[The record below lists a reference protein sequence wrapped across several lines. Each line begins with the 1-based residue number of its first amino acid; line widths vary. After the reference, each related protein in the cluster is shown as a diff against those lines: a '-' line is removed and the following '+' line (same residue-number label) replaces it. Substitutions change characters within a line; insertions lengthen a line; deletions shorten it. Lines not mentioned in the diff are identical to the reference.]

1 MGSFEFRIGAY
12 FWELLAYKLQVESPD
27 GQILGAYT
35 VGSTTF
41 NGNEVGPEGL
51 LEVISPAT
59 FQNDLRVMPEGTL
72 SVEGTTTLMG
82 PTNILGPISFGDEF
96 QVSGTAQMDQLFV
109 EGSLNVMGPVS
120 FENGFQVESNGP
132 NGPMLGAYSE
142 GSTTPNG
149 NIAGP
154 EGLLEVASP
163 ALFRNELHVMES
175 LSSWKAHFLELQ
187 ADNLQVESP
196 DGQILGA
203 YTVGSTT
210 FNGDEVGPEGLL
222 EVISPATFQNNLDLT
237 GPEGRLNVEG
247 TTTLMGPTNILGPI
261 SFGDEFEIG
270 GMAKMNQLRVDG
282 PTDFQGP
289 AFFQN
294 GLEVVGTNA
303 PILITHRE
311 GSSTFDGNEVGPE
324 GLLEVISPATFQNE
338 LRVTGI
344 ESKLSVEGSAYLMGQ
359 TDFIGPARFLGE
371 AIFENELKVTGPES
385 RLKVEGLTELMGP
398 TEFMGP
404 AFFQNGLEVVGTNA
418 PILITHRE
426 GSSTFDGNEV
436 GPEGLLE
443 VISPAS
449 FQNELSV
456 TGLESKLSVEGSAY
470 LMGQTEFMGPAF
482 FQNGL
487 EVAGTNAPILITHRE
502 GSSTFDG
509 NEVGPEG
516 LLEVISPAT
525 FQNNL
530 DVTGPEGRLN
540 VEGTTTLMGPTNILG
555 PISFGD
561 EFEIGGMAK
570 MNQLRV
576 DGPTDFQGPA
586 FFQNG
591 LEVVGTNAPILITH
605 REGSSTFDGNEV
617 GPEGLLEVI
626 SPATFQ
632 NELRVMGPL
641 RSDYLDVMGP
651 SSLGE
656 LYVNGSTRLGNSPD
670 GPLFGLYPEGIS
682 HNGNEVGPE
691 GLLEVASP
699 ATFQSNL
706 EVMGST
712 TFKGL
717 TTFEG
722 STTLTLAPDE
732 QFSVSGITELNEL
745 RVMGSASI
753 DYLDV
758 MGQLDTNGSTRL
770 AYGPNGPLLGAY
782 REGST
787 THNGEPV
794 GPEGLLEV
802 ASPATFQNELRVMGS
817 ASIDYLD
824 VMGPSSLNELDTNG
838 STRLAWGP
846 NGPLLGAYR
855 EGSMHHNGE
864 PVGPEGLLEV
874 SSPAIFQNNLEVM
887 GSTTFK
893 GLTTFEGS
901 TTLTLAPDE
910 QFSVS
915 GITELNE
922 LRVMGSAS
930 IDYLDV
936 MGPSSLNELDT
947 NGSTRLAYGPNGPL
961 LGAYREGSTTHN
973 GEPVGPEGLLE
984 VASPATFQNELRV
997 MGSASIDYLDVMG
1010 PSSLNELDTNGST
1023 RLAWGPNGPLLGAYR
1038 EGSMHHNGEPV
1049 GPEGLLEVSSPAIFQ
1064 NNLEV
1069 MGSTTFKGLTT
1080 FEGSTTL
1087 TLAPDEQFSVSGIT
1101 ELNELRVM
1109 GSASIDYLDVMGQL
1123 DTNGSTRLAYGP
1135 NGPLLG
1141 AYREGST
1148 THNGEPVG
1156 PEGLLEVAS
1165 PATFQNELRV
1175 MGSAS
1180 IDYLD
1185 VMGPSSLN
1193 ELDTNGSTRLAW
1205 GPNGPL
1211 LGAYREG
1218 SMHHNGEPVG
1228 PEGLLEVSSP
1238 AIFQNNLEVMGS
1250 TTFKGLT
1257 TFEGSTTLTLAPDEQ
1272 FSVSGI
1278 TELNELRVMGSASI
1292 DYLDVMGP
1300 SSLNEL
1306 DTNGSTRLA
1315 YGPNGPLLGAYREG
1329 STTHNGE
1336 PVGPEGL
1343 LEVASPATFQNELR
1357 VMGSASI
1364 DYLDVMG
1371 PSSLNE
1377 LDTNGSTRLAWG
1389 PNGPLLGAYREG
1401 SMHHNGEP
1409 VGPEG
1414 LLEVS
1419 SPAIFQN
1426 NLEVMGSTTFK
1437 GLTTFEGSTTLTL
1450 APDEQFSVSGITE
1463 LNELRVMGSASIDYL
1478 DVMGPSS
1485 LNELDTNGSTRLAY
1499 GPNGP
1504 LLGAYREGS
1513 TTHNGE
1519 PVGPEGLL
1527 EVASPATFQNELRVM
1542 GPTVIET
1549 ELRVMG
1555 PSMLMGPTSI
1565 DYLDVMGS
1573 SNLGSLY
1580 VNQDATFAQNV
1591 NVANT
1596 LTTMEFALS
1605 SDKRLKK
1612 DISPTK
1618 YDLNSVLNLN
1628 PVDYKLKSNNKD
1640 QTGFIAQEVK
1650 DVIPE
1655 LVNGVEGDLEKGET
1669 LSINYIGLIPVLTKA
1684 IQEQQSQIDN
1694 QAATIDALLER
1705 IIALEKSNNP

>member
-1 MGSFEFRIGAY
+1 MGPTQLDYLDVMGQTDLG
-12 FWELLAYKLQVESPD
+12 ELYVNGSAHLALGPN
-27 GQILGAYT
+27 GPMLGAYLE
-35 VGSTTF
+35 GSSTY
-41 NGNEVGPEGL
+41 NGEPVGPEGL
-51 LEVISPAT
+51 LEVASPATFQNDLKVMGLLHSDYLDVMGQASLGELYVNGSAHLAWGSNGPLLGAYREGASTYNGDPVGPEGLLEVSSPAT

-109 EGSLNVMGPVS
+109 ESSLNVMGPVS

-142 GSTTPNG
+142 GSTTPYGDIAGPEGLFEVVSPAKFHNELWVMGSLSSDRAYFGELLAYKLQVVGQNGRLILGTYNDGDIVNNYIVGPEGLLEVISPATFQNDLRVMPEGTLSVEGTTTLMGPTNILGPISFGDAFQVSGTAQMDQLFVEGNLNVMGPVSFENGFQVGSNGPNGPILGAYSEGSTTPIG

-154 EGLLEVASP
+154 EGLFEVASP

-222 EVISPATFQNNLDLT
+222 EVISPATFQNNLDLTGPEGRLNVEGTTTLMGPTNILGPISFGDEFEIGGMAKMNQLRVDGPTDFQGPAFFQNGLEVVGTNAPILITHREGSSTFDGNEVGPEGLLEVISPATFQNELRVTGIESKLSVEGSAYLMGQTDFIGPARFLGEAIFENELKVTGPESRLKVEGLTELMGPTEFMGPAFFQNGLEVVGTNAPILITHREGSSTFDGNEVGPEGLLEVISPASFQNELSVTGLESKLSVEGSAYLMGQTEFMGPAFFQNGLEVAGTNAPILITHREGSSTFDGNEVGPEGLLEVISPATFQNNLDVT

-758 MGQLDTNGSTRL
+758 MGPLDSIPMDQRVWPMALTAPCL
-770 AYGPNGPLLGAY
+770 APIAK
-782 REGST
+782 
-787 THNGEPV
+787 
-794 GPEGLLEV
+794 GLRPTM
-802 ASPATFQNELRVMGS
+802 ASPLDLRDYLKSPVQPHSKMNLELWDLQ
-817 ASIDYLD
+817 ASI
-824 VMGPSSLNELDTNG
+824 
-838 STRLAWGP
+838 
-846 NGPLLGAYR
+846 
-855 EGSMHHNGE
+855 
-864 PVGPEGLLEV
+864 
-874 SSPAIFQNNLEVM
+874 I
-887 GSTTFK
+887 
-893 GLTTFEGS
+893 
-901 TTLTLAPDE
+901 
-910 QFSVS
+910 
-915 GITELNE
+915 
-922 LRVMGSAS
+922 
-930 IDYLDV
+930 
-936 MGPSSLNELDT
+936 
-947 NGSTRLAYGPNGPL
+947 
-961 LGAYREGSTTHN
+961 
-973 GEPVGPEGLLE
+973 
-984 VASPATFQNELRV
+984 
-997 MGSASIDYLDVMG
+997 
-1010 PSSLNELDTNGST
+1010 
-1023 RLAWGPNGPLLGAYR
+1023 
-1038 EGSMHHNGEPV
+1038 
-1049 GPEGLLEVSSPAIFQ
+1049 
-1064 NNLEV
+1064 
-1069 MGSTTFKGLTT
+1069 
-1080 FEGSTTL
+1080 
-1087 TLAPDEQFSVSGIT
+1087 
-1101 ELNELRVM
+1101 
-1109 GSASIDYLDVMGQL
+1109 
-1123 DTNGSTRLAYGP
+1123 
-1135 NGPLLG
+1135 
-1141 AYREGST
+1141 
-1148 THNGEPVG
+1148 
-1156 PEGLLEVAS
+1156 
-1165 PATFQNELRV
+1165 
-1175 MGSAS
+1175 
-1180 IDYLD
+1180 
-1185 VMGPSSLN
+1185 
-1193 ELDTNGSTRLAW
+1193 
-1205 GPNGPL
+1205 
-1211 LGAYREG
+1211 
-1218 SMHHNGEPVG
+1218 
-1228 PEGLLEVSSP
+1228 
-1238 AIFQNNLEVMGS
+1238 
-1250 TTFKGLT
+1250 
-1257 TFEGSTTLTLAPDEQ
+1257 
-1272 FSVSGI
+1272 
-1278 TELNELRVMGSASI
+1278 
-1292 DYLDVMGP
+1292 
-1300 SSLNEL
+1300 
-1306 DTNGSTRLA
+1306 
-1315 YGPNGPLLGAYREG
+1315 
-1329 STTHNGE
+1329 
-1336 PVGPEGL
+1336 
-1343 LEVASPATFQNELR
+1343 
-1357 VMGSASI
+1357 
-1364 DYLDVMG
+1364 
-1371 PSSLNE
+1371 
-1377 LDTNGSTRLAWG
+1377 
-1389 PNGPLLGAYREG
+1389 
-1401 SMHHNGEP
+1401 
-1409 VGPEG
+1409 
-1414 LLEVS
+1414 
-1419 SPAIFQN
+1419 
-1426 NLEVMGSTTFK
+1426 
-1437 GLTTFEGSTTLTL
+1437 
-1450 APDEQFSVSGITE
+1450 
-1463 LNELRVMGSASIDYL
+1463 
-1478 DVMGPSS
+1478 
-1485 LNELDTNGSTRLAY
+1485 
-1499 GPNGP
+1499 
-1504 LLGAYREGS
+1504 
-1513 TTHNGE
+1513 
-1519 PVGPEGLL
+1519 
-1527 EVASPATFQNELRVM
+1527 
-1542 GPTVIET
+1542 
-1549 ELRVMG
+1549 
-1555 PSMLMGPTSI
+1555 SMLW
-1565 DYLDVMGS
+1565 
-1573 SNLGSLY
+1573 
-1580 VNQDATFAQNV
+1580 
-1591 NVANT
+1591 
-1596 LTTMEFALS
+1596 
-1605 SDKRLKK
+1605 
-1612 DISPTK
+1612 
-1618 YDLNSVLNLN
+1618 DLL
-1628 PVDYKLKSNNKD
+1628 
-1640 QTGFIAQEVK
+1640 A
-1650 DVIPE
+1650 
-1655 LVNGVEGDLEKGET
+1655 
-1669 LSINYIGLIPVLTKA
+1669 
-1684 IQEQQSQIDN
+1684 
-1694 QAATIDALLER
+1694 
-1705 IIALEKSNNP
+1705 

>member
-1 MGSFEFRIGAY
+1 
-12 FWELLAYKLQVESPD
+12 
-27 GQILGAYT
+27 
-35 VGSTTF
+35 
-41 NGNEVGPEGL
+41 
-51 LEVISPAT
+51 
-59 FQNDLRVMPEGTL
+59 
-72 SVEGTTTLMG
+72 
-82 PTNILGPISFGDEF
+82 
-96 QVSGTAQMDQLFV
+96 
-109 EGSLNVMGPVS
+109 
-120 FENGFQVESNGP
+120 
-132 NGPMLGAYSE
+132 
-142 GSTTPNG
+142 
-149 NIAGP
+149 
-154 EGLLEVASP
+154 
-163 ALFRNELHVMES
+163 
-175 LSSWKAHFLELQ
+175 
-187 ADNLQVESP
+187 
-196 DGQILGA
+196 
-203 YTVGSTT
+203 
-210 FNGDEVGPEGLL
+210 
-222 EVISPATFQNNLDLT
+222 
-237 GPEGRLNVEG
+237 
-247 TTTLMGPTNILGPI
+247 
-261 SFGDEFEIG
+261 
-270 GMAKMNQLRVDG
+270 
-282 PTDFQGP
+282 
-289 AFFQN
+289 
-294 GLEVVGTNA
+294 
-303 PILITHRE
+303 
-311 GSSTFDGNEVGPE
+311 
-324 GLLEVISPATFQNE
+324 
-338 LRVTGI
+338 
-344 ESKLSVEGSAYLMGQ
+344 
-359 TDFIGPARFLGE
+359 
-371 AIFENELKVTGPES
+371 
-385 RLKVEGLTELMGP
+385 
-398 TEFMGP
+398 
-404 AFFQNGLEVVGTNA
+404 
-418 PILITHRE
+418 
-426 GSSTFDGNEV
+426 
-436 GPEGLLE
+436 
-443 VISPAS
+443 
-449 FQNELSV
+449 
-456 TGLESKLSVEGSAY
+456 
-470 LMGQTEFMGPAF
+470 
-482 FQNGL
+482 
-487 EVAGTNAPILITHRE
+487 
-502 GSSTFDG
+502 
-509 NEVGPEG
+509 
-516 LLEVISPAT
+516 
-525 FQNNL
+525 
-530 DVTGPEGRLN
+530 
-540 VEGTTTLMGPTNILG
+540 
-555 PISFGD
+555 
-561 EFEIGGMAK
+561 
-570 MNQLRV
+570 
-576 DGPTDFQGPA
+576 
-586 FFQNG
+586 
-591 LEVVGTNAPILITH
+591 
-605 REGSSTFDGNEV
+605 
-617 GPEGLLEVI
+617 
-626 SPATFQ
+626 
-632 NELRVMGPL
+632 
-641 RSDYLDVMGP
+641 
-651 SSLGE
+651 
-656 LYVNGSTRLGNSPD
+656 
-670 GPLFGLYPEGIS
+670 
-682 HNGNEVGPE
+682 
-691 GLLEVASP
+691 
-699 ATFQSNL
+699 
-706 EVMGST
+706 
-712 TFKGL
+712 
-717 TTFEG
+717 
-722 STTLTLAPDE
+722 
-732 QFSVSGITELNEL
+732 
-745 RVMGSASI
+745 
-753 DYLDV
+753 
-758 MGQLDTNGSTRL
+758 
-770 AYGPNGPLLGAY
+770 
-782 REGST
+782 
-787 THNGEPV
+787 
-794 GPEGLLEV
+794 
-802 ASPATFQNELRVMGS
+802 
-817 ASIDYLD
+817 
-824 VMGPSSLNELDTNG
+824 
-838 STRLAWGP
+838 
-846 NGPLLGAYR
+846 
-855 EGSMHHNGE
+855 
-864 PVGPEGLLEV
+864 
-874 SSPAIFQNNLEVM
+874 
-887 GSTTFK
+887 
-893 GLTTFEGS
+893 
-901 TTLTLAPDE
+901 
-910 QFSVS
+910 
-915 GITELNE
+915 
-922 LRVMGSAS
+922 
-930 IDYLDV
+930 
-936 MGPSSLNELDT
+936 
-947 NGSTRLAYGPNGPL
+947 
-961 LGAYREGSTTHN
+961 
-973 GEPVGPEGLLE
+973 
-984 VASPATFQNELRV
+984 
-997 MGSASIDYLDVMG
+997 
-1010 PSSLNELDTNGST
+1010 
-1023 RLAWGPNGPLLGAYR
+1023 
-1038 EGSMHHNGEPV
+1038 
-1049 GPEGLLEVSSPAIFQ
+1049 
-1064 NNLEV
+1064 